1 MASASPSVAALVA
14 QLEARARASNSPS
27 ELAFSI
33 ANDSFG
39 LLGFRQ
45 AFVMSGSDQQARLQT
60 LSGLAVPAEDSP
72 YLIWLRRSWPW
83 MQARLNHQ
91 AGWLPSP
98 SSLEA
103 TQQQAATPMDAPAG
117 PSPAPEDKSN
127 AADASSTGTEQPA
140 PIAMPVEVL
149 DGWKEWWPEGLYALP
164 LKRRDGAILAWAAFL
179 MEKEPSS
186 LQKQALSHLA
196 VYWGYCW
203 EMLGGKP
210 RLSLRQRWQAL
221 GRKRHALWVALA
233 ILCVLPVRQS
243 ALAPAEI
250 VALDATTIASPLDG
264 VVKTFHIRPNQPVKA
279 GDLLLSLDDTTLRN
293 RLEVAAQSV
302 AVADAEWI
310 ATSQKAFDNL
320 QSKGEL
326 TQLQGRTQEKRAE
339 LAAVQAQLTRI
350 EVRAPHDGIA
360 VFGSAD
366 DWLGRPVVT
375 GERIMQVANPQSA
388 GVLIYLPMA
397 DALVLEEN
405 APVKLFLTV
414 KPLSPLEAT
423 VTETSYLASLS
434 PDNVSS
440 YRLRATLNPEQSL
453 ADARIGL
460 HGTAKISG
468 GWVLLPYYLLRRPL
482 ATVREWSG
490 W

>member
-1 MASASPSVAALVA
+1 MQPPAA
-14 QLEARARASNSPS
+14 PP
-27 ELAFSI
+27 I
-33 ANDSFG
+33 
-39 LLGFRQ
+39 
-45 AFVMSGSDQQARLQT
+45 
-60 LSGLAVPAEDSP
+60 
-72 YLIWLRRSWPW
+72 
-83 MQARLNHQ
+83 
-91 AGWLPSP
+91 
-98 SSLEA
+98 
-103 TQQQAATPMDAPAG
+103 
-117 PSPAPEDKSN
+117 
-127 AADASSTGTEQPA
+127 EQPA
-140 PIAMPVEVL
+140 PSPMPAEVF
-149 DGWKEWWPEGLYALP
+149 DGWQEWWPEGLYALP
-164 LKRRDGAILAWAAFL
+164 LKRRDGVILAWAAFL
-179 MEKEPSS
+179 MEQEPSS
-186 LQKQALSHLA
+186 LQRQALGHLA

-210 RLSLRQRWQAL
+210 RPSLRQRWQAL
-221 GRKRHALWVALA
+221 GRKRHVIWVALA
-233 ILCVLPVRQS
+233 MLCVLPVRQS

-264 VVKTFHIRPNQPVKA
+264 VVKTFHVRPNQAVKA

-293 RLEVAAQSV
+293 RLAVTAQSV

-310 ATSQKAFDNL
+310 ASSQKAFDNM
-320 QSKGEL
+320 QSKGDL
-326 TQLQGRTQEKRAE
+326 TLLQGRTQEKRAE

-360 VFGSAD
+360 VFGSSD

-397 DALVLEEN
+397 DALVLEEK

-414 KPLSPLEAT
+414 KPLSPLDAT
-423 VTETSYLASLS
+423 VTETSYQASLS

-440 YRLRATLNPEQSL
+440 YRLRATLAPEQSL
-453 ADARIGL
+453 DDARIGL

-468 GWVLLPYYLLRRPL
+468 GWVPLAYYLLRRPL